1 MSAYPRRRCRPASA
15 ALVLASL
22 PMREI
27 LASTPTWVVVVVLF
41 AYFLTL
47 SLGCRAYVLSHN
59 SKKRRDELAD
69 QASRLLTGVAA
80 TFALFVGFSI
90 TVTTDA
96 LDAGQKYIE
105 NHAAQAKELVWTFD
119 SVSNRK
125 VAQQLQREL
134 RTYLLVSADEDPE
147 YLQTGNT
154 LNLPS
159 AKPLDRL
166 EKSIH
171 RYAFSPETS
180 DSDESAIVDAAASLN
195 NSAAAITAVAH
206 RTLPTL
212 LVVLLLVVGSMI
224 AAITG
229 ISFADMSRPILL
241 PIWSL
246 IPALSI
252 AVIPG
257 PADIGLDL
265 EPLRAIAEALSTKL

>member
-1 MSAYPRRRCRPASA
+1 MLMRTPEWLTSDEMLLAASCGFVIPAKPMLEFRTLGSRRLLHLLPLLKA
-15 ALVLASL
+15 AL
-22 PMREI
+22 E
-27 LASTPTWVVVVVLF
+27 
-41 AYFLTL
+41 
-47 SLGCRAYVLSHN
+47 
-59 SKKRRDELAD
+59 
-69 QASRLLTGVAA
+69 
-80 TFALFVGFSI
+80 
-90 TVTTDA
+90 
-96 LDAGQKYIE
+96 
-105 NHAAQAKELVWTFD
+105 
-119 SVSNRK
+119 
-125 VAQQLQREL
+125 
-134 RTYLLVSADEDPE
+134 
-147 YLQTGNT
+147 
-154 LNLPS
+154 PS